1 MTLTIRTIK
10 WHLSILALIISF
22 ANTYGQENMID
33 SWSLNDCINYAID
46 NNIQVNQSK
55 LQVES
60 AEADLEQ
67 AKGGRLPNLSGSISS
82 SIQNERRF
90 ETDNTVADW
99 QSNFGNSASINSG
112 VVLYKGGSINQ
123 NIKKS
128 ELSKEIALLNVSLVE
143 KDITLA
149 VVQAYLNILYAFENV
164 EYYKEV
170 VLLSQKQ
177 FNRATSLHQ
186 AGSLSRRDVADMNAQ
201 YASDEY
207 LLVQAENNL
216 ILRTTELKQILEI
229 PVEVNFS
236 IEVPDNLL
244 YQMEPLPPI
253 EVLFEFILLTRP
265 EMDISNQQK
274 RISEIS
280 IAEAR
285 SGYLPSLTLNMSA
298 GSNYKSNVASSYN
311 LQMSNNFAQSIG
323 LNMTIP
329 IFSRYENKT
338 AVSKAIINDQIAQLT
353 IHKTRNQ
360 LLQIAE
366 RIYDDTRAGQQ
377 RYISAMAQDK
387 AIWES
392 YTLATEQ
399 YNMGMINTIELL
411 QIHNKY
417 LNGRNELMQSKYT
430 AILFKKILD
439 YYMGI
444 PVSL

>member
-1 MTLTIRTIK
+1 M
-10 WHLSILALIISF
+10 
-22 ANTYGQENMID
+22 
-33 SWSLNDCINYAID
+33 
-46 NNIQVNQSK
+46 
-55 LQVES
+55 
-60 AEADLEQ
+60 
-67 AKGGRLPNLSGSISS
+67 
-82 SIQNERRF
+82 
-90 ETDNTVADW
+90 
-99 QSNFGNSASINSG
+99 
-112 VVLYKGGSINQ
+112 
-123 NIKKS
+123 
-128 ELSKEIALLNVSLVE
+128 
-143 KDITLA
+143 
-149 VVQAYLNILYAFENV
+149 QAYLNILYAFENV
-164 EYYKEV
+164 EYYKDV
-170 VLLSQKQ
+170 VLLSQEQ
-177 FNRATSLHQ
+177 FNRATLLHQ

-201 YASDEY
+201 HASDEY
-207 LLVQAENNL
+207 MLVQAENNL

-280 IAEAR
+280 VAEAR
-285 SGYLPSLTLNMSA
+285 SGYLPNLTLNMSA
-298 GSNYKSNVASSYN
+298 GSNYKSNYASSYN

-338 AVSKAIINDQIAQLT
+338 AVSKAIINDQISQLT

-366 RIYDDTRAGQQ
+366 RVYDDTRAGQQ
-377 RYISAMAQDK
+377 RYISAIAQDK

-417 LNGRNELMQSKYT
+417 LSGRNELMQSKYT

-439 YYMGI
+439 FYMGI

>member
-1 MTLTIRTIK
+1 
-10 WHLSILALIISF
+10 
-22 ANTYGQENMID
+22 
-33 SWSLNDCINYAID
+33 
-46 NNIQVNQSK
+46 
-55 LQVES
+55 
-60 AEADLEQ
+60 
-67 AKGGRLPNLSGSISS
+67 
-82 SIQNERRF
+82 
-90 ETDNTVADW
+90 
-99 QSNFGNSASINSG
+99 
-112 VVLYKGGSINQ
+112 
-123 NIKKS
+123 
-128 ELSKEIALLNVSLVE
+128 
-143 KDITLA
+143 
-149 VVQAYLNILYAFENV
+149 
-164 EYYKEV
+164 
-170 VLLSQKQ
+170 
-177 FNRATSLHQ
+177 
-186 AGSLSRRDVADMNAQ
+186 
-201 YASDEY
+201 
-207 LLVQAENNL
+207 
-216 ILRTTELKQILEI
+216 
-229 PVEVNFS
+229 
-236 IEVPDNLL
+236 
-244 YQMEPLPPI
+244 
-253 EVLFEFILLTRP
+253 
-265 EMDISNQQK
+265 MDISNQQK

-417 LNGRNELMQSKYT
+417 LNGRNDLMQSKYT

-444 PVSL
+444 PASL